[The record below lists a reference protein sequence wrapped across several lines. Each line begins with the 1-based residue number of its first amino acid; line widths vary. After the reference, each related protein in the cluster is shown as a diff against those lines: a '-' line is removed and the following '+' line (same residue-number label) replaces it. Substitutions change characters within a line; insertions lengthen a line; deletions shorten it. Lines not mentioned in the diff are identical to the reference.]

1 MIANTV
7 NNAFVVGQWVRGE
20 KFFGREAIIAELL
33 TGPRHSVWVAALRRM
48 GKTSL
53 LREIERRVRHDAAS
67 RFLPLY
73 WDCAGA
79 TDDLTLRES
88 LLAALEEHAHHFR
101 EQATWETLSTPE
113 ILRKLREAAKAQSR
127 TLLLLCDE
135 TEALLTVAKHDPH
148 LLARLRRVLQNEHV
162 RCILTATRRLAQLE
176 TLDATGTSP
185 FLHGFVPPLYLAP
198 WSEAEARVF
207 LAHAGFADEAQRE
220 LYARSGGHPFV
231 LQLLAKRTV
240 ELGEIAAAYQHLQ
253 NDATVHNFFAV
264 DWNTLQ
270 PVEQLLLQR
279 CANATG
285 GNMHDTESRVA
296 LQTLAALGLI
306 IAHEGQWQVRMP
318 LFQTWLAQM
327 KQATSTQQTIAMSGN
342 LQPGERVGEYEIL
355 HELGRG
361 GMGIVYCGR
370 DVHLQRLAAIKILH
384 ADLLGEEHARTRFLA
399 EARTAS
405 LFHHPHVATIY
416 GIAFKNET
424 PCLCMEYVAGLRL
437 EHWAKSPEATFARKL
452 EIAKQIAS
460 ALAAAHAIPLIHRDL
475 KPSNIMVRHD
485 GVVKLLDFGIARRLS
500 HATRLT
506 QAGQMLGTLAY
517 MSPEQASNLELDT
530 RSDVFSF
537 GAVLYE
543 LFAGQPAFTG
553 DNELALAYSI
563 VNETPR
569 PLATSFPRALSDL
582 LQRMLA
588 KLPAQRPLNGQEVSH
603 LLEALAGN

>member
-1 MIANTV
+1 MITNTAN
-7 NNAFVVGQWVRGE
+7 NPFVVGQWVRGE
-20 KFFGREAIIAELL
+20 KFFGREAILAELL
-33 TGPRHSVWVAALRRM
+33 EGPRQSVWVAALRRM

-53 LREIERRVRHDAAS
+53 LREIERRVQHDAAS
-67 RFLPLY
+67 QFLPLY

-79 TDDLTLRES
+79 TDDTTLRES
-88 LLAALEEHAHHFR
+88 LLAALEESAQNFR

-113 ILRKLREAAKAQSR
+113 VLRKMQQEAKTQSR

-135 TEALLTVAKHDPH
+135 TEALLTVAQHDPH
-148 LLARLRRVLQNEHV
+148 LLARLRRVLQSEHV
-162 RCILTATRRLAQLE
+162 RCMLTATRRLAQLE

-198 WSEAEARVF
+198 WSEAEARTF
-207 LAHAGFADEAQRE
+207 LAHAGFAEDVQRE

-231 LQLLAKRTV
+231 LQLLAKRTF
-240 ELGEIAAAYQHLQ
+240 ELGELAAAYEQLQ

-270 PVEQLLLQR
+270 PAEQLLLQQ
-279 CANATG
+279 CANATSAR
-285 GNMHDTESRVA
+285 MHDTESRVA

-318 LFQTWLAQM
+318 LFQAWLMQM
-327 KQATSTQQTIAMSGN
+327 KQATSTQQTIVMPGN
-342 LQPGERVGEYEIL
+342 LQPGERVGGYEIL
-355 HELGRG
+355 REIGRG
-361 GMGIVYCGR
+361 GMGIVYCAR
-370 DVHLQRLAAIKILH
+370 DLYLQRLAAIKILH
-384 ADLLGEEHARTRFLA
+384 ADLLHEEHARARFLA

-416 GIAFKNET
+416 GVEFKNEA
-424 PCLCMEYVAGLRL
+424 PCLCMEYVEGSRL
-437 EHWAKSPEATFARKL
+437 DHWAKSSEATFARKL

-460 ALAAAHAIPLIHRDL
+460 ALAAAHAMPLIHRDL
-475 KPSNIMVRHD
+475 KPSNIMVRND
-485 GVVKLLDFGIARRLS
+485 GAVKLLDFGIARRLTN
-500 HATRLT
+500 ATRLT

-530 RSDVFSF
+530 RSDVFSL

-563 VNETPR
+563 VNEMPR
-569 PLATSFPRALSDL
+569 PLATSYPQALSDL

-588 KLPAQRPLNGQEVSH
+588 KLPAQRLVNGQEVA
-603 LLEALAGN
+603 LALEAISGN